1 MTPPTDFD
9 PGKPYNGLPPLP
21 PQADIETRAVLKA
34 CIEARAAL
42 AELKQAGELISNQA
56 VLINSI
62 PLLEAQA
69 SSEIENIVTTTDR
82 LFQYADDR
90 SGNADPATKEAL
102 RYRTALKEGFEAIT
116 GRSTGRPENGLA
128 PTGGGVSVS
137 GHLGGSQSAGHPLT
151 TRTAVQVCRI
161 IKGTDIDIRRT
172 PGTTLMNDATGE
184 RIYTPPEGEALIRDK
199 LANWERFLHEAA
211 DLDPLVRMAI
221 GHYQFEAI
229 HPFIDGNGCTGRVLN
244 LLYLVDQGLLD
255 TPVLYLSR
263 AILQKKADYYRLL
276 LGVTRENLWEDWVLY
291 MLHAVADTARWT
303 TGRIRAIRS
312 LMQDTAD
319 KVRREAPQ
327 IYSRELVE
335 LIFEQ
340 PYCRIGNLVDAGLA
354 HRQTA
359 STHLKKLCDIGLLRE
374 EKAGREKLFIHPTLL
389 SLIKHDPDSDRTFPW
404 PS

>member
-1 MTPPTDFD
+1 MAFD
-9 PGKPYNGLPPLP
+9 PSKPYNDLPPVP
-21 PQADIETRAVLKA
+21 PHVDIETRAVLKA
-34 CIEARAAL
+34 CIEARVAL
-42 AELKQAGELISNQA
+42 AELKQAGELIPNQA

-90 SGNADPATKEAL
+90 SGAADPATKETL
-102 RYRTALKEGFEAIT
+102 RYRTALREGFESLS
-116 GRSTGRPENGLA
+116 R
-128 PTGGGVSVS
+128 
-137 GHLGGSQSAGHPLT
+137 HPLT
-151 TRTAVQVCRI
+151 TRTAVAVCQT
-161 IKGTDIDIRRT
+161 IKGTDIDIRNT

-184 RIYTPPEGEALIRDK
+184 RIYTPPEGEGLIRDK

-211 DLDPLVRMAI
+211 ELDPLIRMAI

-229 HPFIDGNGCTGRVLN
+229 HPFVDGNGRTGRVLN

-263 AILQKKADYYRLL
+263 AIIANKANYYRLL
-276 LGVTRENLWEDWVLY
+276 LGITREGQWEAWILY
-291 MLHAVADTARWT
+291 MLRAVADTARWT
-303 TGRIRAIRS
+303 TDRIRAIRS
-312 LMQDTAD
+312 LLQDTAE
-319 KVRREAPQ
+319 KMRQEAPQ
-327 IYSRELVE
+327 IYSRELAE

-359 STHLKKLCDIGLLRE
+359 STHLKKLCDIGILRE
-374 EKAGREKLFIHPTLL
+374 EKAGREKLFINPGLL
-389 SLIKHDPDSDRTFPW
+389 NVLTRFPNPDNFER
-404 PS
+404 